1 MDMRIFQVKS
11 NKALPHTGSILIA
24 SPLLYDYHF
33 ARSVVLM
40 VTHNSEG
47 SMGIVMNKDFRYHI
61 SLNQLVPNLES
72 APSIPVY
79 KGGPVGRNTIFF
91 IHTLPELEGSLRLR
105 KRIIFKR
112 RF

>member
-47 SMGIVMNKDFRYHI
+47 SMGIVMNKDFRYTYRSI
-61 SLNQLVPNLES
+61 NLFLTWNQLPPFLYTK
-72 APSIPVY
+72 AD
-79 KGGPVGRNTIFF
+79 R
-91 IHTLPELEGSLRLR
+91 
-105 KRIIFKR
+105 
-112 RF
+112 